1 VDKRD
6 ILLVGIIEKEPY
18 TIDIIRILLNSF
30 DYLLSYTNER
40 GNIIILSK
48 GTRDLIVISM
58 APREA
63 KDFKEI
69 GLDFNFLVVN
79 IIGKDFKTEDLLECE
94 FRDCDYYILN
104 SDEDNI
110 SFLAPDNLEGIVI
123 TYGFNSK
130 ATMTISSFSMEQGI
144 EASLCLQREIV
155 SLNGERVM
163 SSEFIIEIDFK
174 KRDYI
179 YSALAAFILAMILG
193 EDIQSKK
200 TLQITK

>member
-1 VDKRD
+1 MDKRD

-79 IIGKDFKTEDLLECE
+79 IIGKDFKTEDLL
-94 FRDCDYYILN
+94 
-104 SDEDNI
+104 
-110 SFLAPDNLEGIVI
+110 
-123 TYGFNSK
+123 
-130 ATMTISSFSMEQGI
+130 
-144 EASLCLQREIV
+144 
-155 SLNGERVM
+155 
-163 SSEFIIEIDFK
+163 
-174 KRDYI
+174 
-179 YSALAAFILAMILG
+179 
-193 EDIQSKK
+193 
-200 TLQITK
+200 

>member
-1 VDKRD
+1 MDKRD

-174 KRDYI
+174 KKDYI

>member
-1 VDKRD
+1 MDKRD

-94 FRDCDYYILN
+94 FRDCDYYIFN

-174 KRDYI
+174 KKDYI

>member
-1 VDKRD
+1 MDKRD

-174 KRDYI
+174 KKDYI
-179 YSALAAFILAMILG
+179 YSALAGFILAMILG

>member
-174 KRDYI
+174 KKDYI

>member
-1 VDKRD
+1 MDKRD

>member
-6 ILLVGIIEKEPY
+6 ILLVGIIEKETY

-174 KRDYI
+174 KKDYI